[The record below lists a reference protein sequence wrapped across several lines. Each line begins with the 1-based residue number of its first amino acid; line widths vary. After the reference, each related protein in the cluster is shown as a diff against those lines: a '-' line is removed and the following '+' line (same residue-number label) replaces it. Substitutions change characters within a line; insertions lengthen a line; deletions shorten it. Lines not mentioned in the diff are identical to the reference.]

1 MNVKKYL
8 RYILRTWVPLMVAFG
23 AIVLSMTIVAGFSSS
38 AKILIFEAEDGSTAI
53 YYGRNQSAYSSILS
67 MLVPSLLA
75 ACFLPF
81 FAFSHRYGKVRADCY
96 LSLPAKDGQVTRVHV
111 LVLGV
116 FLVAVYLVSFLFG
129 SVVAI
134 AHQFTQVAEA
144 KAYLA
149 THPTLTM
156 RSELG
161 SFGWYFAAWPLGA
174 LVVAAFYFTNCL
186 FVSQGN
192 NAIQGIIAMIAGNVI
207 IACLIPVLCFTA
219 VGYSVNS
226 SWYYDFG
233 IQRFFLMNGSIY
245 LPVVLME
252 GIFGSLETNLPETA
266 KKVCGEWSVWVGLFL
281 FFSYGAA
288 SLVYLLCGKEPGGD
302 FAGSDRPRNPLALAL
317 PHIAFGIGLTAMAVL
332 TGVESAAGALGF
344 LPLILFATCLVWIS
358 GLYYVVISLY
368 NRSFKLNKAAWVS
381 FGSVLGMTLL
391 VYLTTTAAQTMLNP

>member
-1 MNVKKYL
+1 MSVKKYL

-23 AIVLSMTIVAGFSSS
+23 AIVFSMTIVAGFSSS
-38 AKILIFEAEDGSTAI
+38 AQILFFEAEDGSTAI
-53 YYGRNQSAYSSILS
+53 YSSQNRFAYSSILS

-111 LVLGV
+111 LVLGA
-116 FLVAVYLVSFLFG
+116 FLVVVYLVSFFFG
-129 SVVAI
+129 SVAAI

-144 KAYLA
+144 KAYLV

-156 RSELG
+156 TSELG

-174 LVVAAFYFTNCL
+174 LVVVAFYFTNCL

-207 IACLIPVLCFTA
+207 ISCLIPVLCFTA
-219 VGYSVNS
+219 VGYSINS

-245 LPVVLME
+245 LPAVLME
-252 GIFGSLETNLPETA
+252 GIFGSLETNLPAAAE
-266 KKVCGEWSVWVGLFL
+266 KVCGEWSVWVGLFL
-281 FFSYGAA
+281 FLSYGAG
-288 SLVYLLCGKEPGGD
+288 SLAYLLCGKEPGGD

-317 PHIAFGIGLTAMAVL
+317 PHIAFGIGLTAMAVF
-332 TGVESAAGALGF
+332 TGVASAPGSLGF
-344 LPLILFATCLVWIS
+344 LPLILFVTCLVWIS

-381 FGSVLGMTLL
+381 FGSVLGVTLL
-391 VYLTTTAAQTMLNP
+391 VYLTTALAQTMSNF

>member
-23 AIVLSMTIVAGFSSS
+23 AIVFSMTIVAGFSSS
-38 AKILIFEAEDGSTAI
+38 AQILFFEAEDGSTAI
-53 YYGRNQSAYSSILS
+53 YSSQNRFAYSSILS

-111 LVLGV
+111 LVLGA
-116 FLVAVYLVSFLFG
+116 FLVAVYLVSFFFG
-129 SVVAI
+129 SVAAI

-144 KAYLA
+144 KAYLV

-156 RSELG
+156 TSELG

-174 LVVAAFYFTNCL
+174 LVVVAFYFTNCL

-207 IACLIPVLCFTA
+207 ISCLIPVLCFTA
-219 VGYSVNS
+219 VGYSINS

-252 GIFGSLETNLPETA
+252 GIFGSLETNLPAAAE
-266 KKVCGEWSVWVGLFL
+266 KVCGEWSVWVGLFL
-281 FFSYGAA
+281 FLSYGAG
-288 SLVYLLCGKEPGGD
+288 SLAYLLCGKEPGGD

-317 PHIAFGIGLTAMAVL
+317 PHIAFGIGLTAMAVF
-332 TGVESAAGALGF
+332 TGVASAPGSLGF

-391 VYLTTTAAQTMLNP
+391 VYLTTALAQTMSNL

>member
-23 AIVLSMTIVAGFSSS
+23 AIVFSMTIVAGFSSS
-38 AKILIFEAEDGSTAI
+38 AQILFFEAEDGSTAI
-53 YYGRNQSAYSSILS
+53 YSSQNRFAYSSILS

-111 LVLGV
+111 LVLGA
-116 FLVAVYLVSFLFG
+116 FLVAVYLVSFFFG
-129 SVVAI
+129 SVAAI

-144 KAYLA
+144 KAYLV

-156 RSELG
+156 TSELG

-174 LVVAAFYFTNCL
+174 LVVVAFYFTNCL

-207 IACLIPVLCFTA
+207 ISCLIPVLCFTA
-219 VGYSVNS
+219 VGYSINS

-252 GIFGSLETNLPETA
+252 GIFGSLETNLPAAAE
-266 KKVCGEWSVWVGLFL
+266 KVCGEWSVWVGLFL
-281 FFSYGAA
+281 FLSYGAG
-288 SLVYLLCGKEPGGD
+288 SLAYLLCGKEPGGD

-317 PHIAFGIGLTAMAVL
+317 PHIAFGIGLTAMAVF
-332 TGVESAAGALGF
+332 TGAASAPGSLGF
-344 LPLILFATCLVWIS
+344 LPLILFVTCLVWIS

-391 VYLTTTAAQTMLNP
+391 VYLTTALAQTMSNF